1 MNLFYSK
8 CIKRSLDFIFSL
20 LGLILLLPIFI
31 IIGSLIKVDTKGP
44 IFFKQKRIG
53 RNGDTFEIYKFRTM
67 VVNAEQM
74 GTGLSIRSLNDN
86 RITKVGSF
94 LRNTSLDELPQ
105 LYNILMGE
113 MSIIGPRPPVTYFPY
128 KGFKNYPE
136 YSKKRF
142 KERPGVTGLAQ
153 VVYRN
158 NAAWD
163 NRFELDNKYVD
174 GISFL
179 LDLKIL
185 LLTIYKILKR
195 ENVYGEMFLDKN
207 KED

>member
-1 MNLFYSK
+1 
-8 CIKRSLDFIFSL
+8 
-20 LGLILLLPIFI
+20 
-31 IIGSLIKVDTKGP
+31 
-44 IFFKQKRIG
+44 
-53 RNGDTFEIYKFRTM
+53 EIYKFRTM

-94 LRNTSLDELPQ
+94 LRNTSLDELAQ

-179 LDLKIL
+179 LDL
-185 LLTIYKILKR
+185 
-195 ENVYGEMFLDKN
+195 
-207 KED
+207 